1 MFQYKIK
8 YLLIL
13 TFILFTLTSVGA
25 KNKVEHK
32 IAVLVNEEVIT
43 SYDIIQRLK
52 LEAIVK
58 NIDLNNNNNQLMINN
73 IVDALIMEKLK
84 LEKINAYKLNINDDE
99 YIRFED
105 SFFENNSLDRD
116 KIFSLLSDN
125 NINYQE
131 LKNLLTNELLW
142 SKLISRLY
150 YRLTSVSEIEV
161 DEIIKKNPNISI
173 EQAQNL
179 VIQRQLDLQ
188 SSKLLRDMMNEAT
201 IEYK

>member
-1 MFQYKIK
+1 MI
-8 YLLIL
+8 
-13 TFILFTLTSVGA
+13 TLTSVGA

-201 IEYK
+201 IEYR